1 MIKNALKFCEIIYE
15 KTFEDDIFFVEN
27 VNKETGIMSEDIKKE
42 AIEFDGSVKT
52 NSSGSPILGT
62 LSGPC
67 ADIINPT
74 RNGRKYSEQL
84 WERVFNDP
92 IVKEYFECGGVLGEL
107 NHPEDRIETDLSKV
121 CVCMS
126 EPPKKQNGQLV
137 GKWDILD
144 TPNGRIL
151 KCLCDYG
158 YKIGISSRG
167 TGDIVTDYDGNESV
181 DPDTY
186 EFTAFDVVLL
196 PAVKAARLN
205 YNESLDRDNKT
216 LKMALAEALNKSTE
230 EEKKIMT
237 ETLNELNIDVNQ
249 SPEGVDINANKE
261 INAADSVGAEVV
273 KSLQEALRKN
283 NELEKEIVELQEKLS
298 VCYAKE
304 ANQDELSTKYKESQ
318 KQLEQSNRVIES
330 FKSRISGLT
339 QRLESAEIL
348 SKKQNKIIEE
358 LNDRQEEAKK
368 KSVQNVRTLS
378 ESVKSKDAQVA
389 SLKNKIQSLNEDISS
404 LKAQSEN
411 QQQKLEE
418 DIADLQK
425 DLAIKN
431 KEYSTKLSK
440 ANSLVE
446 KYKQVAQTAVNKY
459 IEMQALR
466 LGVNKQSITERLS
479 KDYSFDDV
487 DEVCENL
494 QNYQI
499 ARTRLP
505 FDISSGNNVK
515 VKVKESKES
524 ILPTNTNIDD
534 EIDSSLEMLA
544 KIN

>member
-1 MIKNALKFCEIIYE
+1 
-15 KTFEDDIFFVEN
+15 
-27 VNKETGIMSEDIKKE
+27 MSEDIKKE

-74 RNGRKYSEQL
+74 RNGRKYSEKL
-84 WERVFNDP
+84 WEKVFDDP
-92 IVKEYFECGGVLGEL
+92 IVKEYFECGGILGEL
-107 NHPEDRIETDLSKV
+107 GHPTEDRQETDMEKV

-126 EPPKKQNGQLV
+126 EPPKKQGGQLV

-205 YNESLDRDNKT
+205 YNESLDRNNKT

-237 ETLNELNIDVNQ
+237 ETLNELNINVNQ
-249 SPEGVDINANKE
+249 SPEGVDINANE
-261 INAADSVGAEVV
+261 NTDTADNVGVEVV
-273 KSLQEALRKN
+273 KSLQETLKKN

-304 ANQDELSTKYKESQ
+304 ANQEDTINTQKDLNKQIEKLTSVNESFKTRISFLVEKVSSME
-318 KQLEQSNRVIES
+318 KQLEQ
-330 FKSRISGLT
+330 KSKIVEKITDEQNS
-339 QRLESAEIL
+339 L
-348 SKKQNKIIEE
+348 SKKN
-358 LNDRQEEAKK
+358 A
-368 KSVQNVRTLS
+368 QNVKSLN
-378 ESVKSKDAQVA
+378 ESIKSKDAQVA
-389 SLKNKIQSLNEDISS
+389 SLKEKIQSLNEDINSI
-404 LKAQSEN
+404 KKQSEQS
-411 QQQKLEE
+411 QQSLQE
-418 DIADLQK
+418 DIADLKK
-425 DLAIKN
+425 DLSIKS
-431 KEYSTKLSK
+431 KEYSQKLTK
-440 ANSLVE
+440 ANQLVE
-446 KYKQVAQTAVNKY
+446 KYKTIAQKAIDKY
-459 IEMQALR
+459 IDMQAVR
-466 LGVNKQSITERLS
+466 LGVSSQTIAEKLS
-479 KDYSFDDV
+479 NNYTFDDI
-487 DEVCENL
+487 DEVCESL
-494 QNYQI
+494 QSYQV
-499 ARTRLP
+499 AKTRLP
-505 FDISSGNNVK
+505 FDIKSQNPIR

-524 ILPTNTNIDD
+524 KPFAGNALCDDTVDDSLIALANI
-534 EIDSSLEMLA
+534 E
-544 KIN
+544 